1 MNTIITG
8 LQWGDEGKGK
18 IVDYLT
24 ESADV
29 VIRGQGGNNAGHTV
43 IAGGKKYV
51 LHLLPSGILWD
62 DKVNVIGNGVVLDP
76 VGLVLEIERIE
87 GQGIAIT
94 PDKLLISD
102 RSHVVLPFHKELD
115 AAREASLGDQKIGT
129 TKRGIGPAYADK
141 INRCGLRMADLLDK
155 EFATAHR
162 SPTACAEANEVLA
175 RYDLTTFDAAQVID
189 EVYTAFERLRPHITN
204 TIPVLHAAW
213 KSGKNLLFEGAQGTL
228 LDIDFGTY
236 PFVTSSNT
244 TSGGSCTGSGLP
256 PTAIDAVIGV
266 CKAYTTRVG
275 SGPFP
280 TGDEG
285 LSDYLHGLGRE
296 FGATT
301 GRPRGCGWLDTVLLR
316 FACMVNGVTGLAVT
330 NVDGLDAY
338 ETLQICT
345 GYDIDGETPRTAA
358 RRPLGMGSR
367 RAGLRIAARLAERHH
382 RLHPLRGSAG
392 TRESLS
398 HPPRRT
404 LRRADRLCRRGPG
417 QNADAG
423 GRLILKPRMNANQHE
438 WFSRIHAR
446 PLIDRHSVIPFC
458 INHLK
463 FAPFAFRHSF
473 HARLPRHSPSHRRH
487 HGRQRPLGQGT
498 RTAAPRRP
506 PRRRGIRPGGHR
518 RLHRTRR
525 RIPHALRLFLGKL
538 EPPQAEVK
546 A

>member
-1 MNTIITG
+1 MNTIIVG

-43 IAGGKKYV
+43 IANGTKYV

-62 DKVNVIGNGVVLDP
+62 DKTNVIANGVVIDP
-76 VGLVLEIERIE
+76 IGLVQEIERIE

-102 RSHVVLPFHKELD
+102 RAHVVLPLHKELD
-115 AAREASLGDQKIGT
+115 AAREAALGDQKIGT

-141 INRCGLRMADLLDK
+141 INRCGLRMADLLDRPFTEARIEK
-155 EFATAHR
+155 RVE
-162 SPTACAEANEVLA
+162 EANEVLA
-175 RYDLTTFDAAQVID
+175 KFNLPTFTAKAVIE
-189 EVYTAFERLRPHITN
+189 EVYTAFERLRPHISN
-204 TIPVLHAAW
+204 TIASVYTSW
-213 KSGKNLLFEGAQGTL
+213 KSGKTLLFEGAQGTL

-244 TSGGSCTGSGLP
+244 TAGGSCTGSGLP

-285 LSDYLHGLGRE
+285 LSEYLHGLGRE

-330 NVDGLDAY
+330 NLDGLDAY

-345 GYDIDGETPRTAA
+345 GYDIDGTIHD
-358 RRPLGMGSR
+358 L
-367 RAGLRIAARLAERHH
+367 
-382 RLHPLRGSAG
+382 
-392 TRESLS
+392 
-398 HPPRRT
+398 PP
-404 LRRADRLCRRGPG
+404 ADRSAWDRAVPVYETLPGWQTDTSACTRYDQLPENARAYLTRFSELCGAPIAFVGVGP
-417 QNADAG
+417 
-423 GRLILKPRMNANQHE
+423 
-438 WFSRIHAR
+438 
-446 PLIDRHSVIPFC
+446 DRAQTLV
-458 INHLK
+458 
-463 FAPFAFRHSF
+463 
-473 HARLPRHSPSHRRH
+473 
-487 HGRQRPLGQGT
+487 
-498 RTAAPRRP
+498 
-506 PRRRGIRPGGHR
+506 
-518 RLHRTRR
+518 
-525 RIPHALRLFLGKL
+525 
-538 EPPQAEVK
+538 V
-546 A
+546 